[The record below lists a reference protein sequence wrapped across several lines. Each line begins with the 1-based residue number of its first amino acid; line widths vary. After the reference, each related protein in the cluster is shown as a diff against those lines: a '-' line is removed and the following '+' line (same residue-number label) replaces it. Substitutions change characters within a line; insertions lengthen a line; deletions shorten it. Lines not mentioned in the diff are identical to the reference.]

1 MGVLGIDCGKSG
13 AIAFYDGAHTKF
25 YSMPLK
31 DGEIDILE
39 LNKLTFMLPLDV
51 IVIEEQTSFASD
63 GRFGVFTMGLNYGR
77 LLAWAEAR
85 CSQLC
90 RVRPQVWQKSFG
102 IALKHEKGISQTE
115 RKKATKQAAL
125 DTLIRL
131 NPRLADQTT
140 GPRGGNRDGIVDA
153 ILISIWGYNELR
165 KSYWP
170 TRSGIGSFPDVV
182 LATTPKGSKGRQGS
196 KRSGGKRR

>member
-13 AIAFYDGAHTKF
+13 ALAFYDGHHVRF
-25 YSMPLK
+25 WQMPLK

-39 LNKLTFMLPLDV
+39 LNKITFMLPLDCI
-51 IVIEEQTSFASD
+51 IVEEQTSFASD
-63 GRFGVFTMGLNYGR
+63 GRFGAFTMGINYGR
-77 LLAWAEAR
+77 LLAWAEHR

-102 IALKHEKGISQTE
+102 IALKHDKGTSQHD

-125 DTLIRL
+125 DALVGI
-131 NPRLADQTT
+131 NPLLAEQTF
-140 GPRGGNRDGIVDA
+140 GPRGGSRDGIVDA
-153 ILISIWGYNELR
+153 ILIAMWGQNELR

-170 TRSGIGSFPDVV
+170 SRSGLGCFSDVV
-182 LATTPKGSKGRQGS
+182 LAATPKGSKGRQGS
-196 KRSGGKRR
+196 KRSGGKR

>member
-102 IALKHEKGISQTE
+102 IALKHEKTATSAE
-115 RKKATKQAAL
+115 RKRATKQAAL

-131 NPRLADQTT
+131 NPKLAEQTT
-140 GPRGGNRDGIVDA
+140 GPRGGNRDGLVDA
-153 ILISIWGYNELR
+153 ILISIWGHNELR
-165 KSYWP
+165 RSYWP
-170 TRSGIGSFPDVV
+170 SRNGLGCWPDAE
-182 LATTPKGSKGRQGS
+182 LSSTGKGAKGRQGVA
-196 KRSGGKRR
+196 RRTGKRK

>member
-13 AIAFYDGAHTKF
+13 AIAYYDGSMTSF

-39 LNKLTFMLPLDV
+39 LNKLTFMKPLEC
-51 IVIEEQTSFASD
+51 IIIEEQTSFASD
-63 GRFGVFTMGLNYGR
+63 GRFGAFTMGINYGR
-77 LLAWAEAR
+77 LLAWAEHR

-102 IALKHEKGISQTE
+102 IALKHDKGTTSVQ
-115 RKKATKQAAL
+115 RKQAIKQAAL
-125 DTLIRL
+125 DALKSI
-131 NPRLADQTT
+131 NAELAAQTT

-153 ILISIWGYNELR
+153 ILIATWGYNELR
-165 KSYWP
+165 RTFWP
-170 TRSGIGSFPDVV
+170 NRNGIGCFADVV
-182 LATTPKGSKGRQGS
+182 LSGTPKGAKGSQRS
-196 KRSGGKRR
+196 KRSGGKR